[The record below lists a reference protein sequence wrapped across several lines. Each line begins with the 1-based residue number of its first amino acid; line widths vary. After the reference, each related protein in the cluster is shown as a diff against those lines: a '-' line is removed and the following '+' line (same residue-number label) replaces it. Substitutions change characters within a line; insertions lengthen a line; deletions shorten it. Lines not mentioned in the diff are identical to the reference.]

1 MRLKNMLF
9 GLVASLPLMSV
20 GQPGVMNS
28 DAQGYLERGKS
39 MYESRNYVGAIDQLT
54 HMLTLE
60 PTAQQQEQ
68 AELLIALSRFERGE
82 SESLDALLAFI
93 DDNPSSLLR
102 QDAQMKIG
110 DYYFYRGQWEN
121 AMLSYSLV
129 RPDAR
134 DLNSNEDLLYRKAY
148 CNLRLGDYSAAEA
161 QYGQLAKTLRYGDAS
176 VFYKAYIEYACG
188 NHDSAI
194 DRFQH
199 IDPSTELGYQ
209 SQYYI
214 AQIKYS
220 RKQYA
225 DVIAAGLQL
234 LSEDKNDYFT
244 AELNRMVGESY
255 YHKGDYAQARTY
267 LQRYFDSPEG
277 DIYRTAAYTMGV
289 LDYREGNYGRVIDEM
304 PLVTDQD
311 DALAQSAWLYL
322 GQSRLKQGDS
332 QAAARAFE
340 QAASMSHDRAVRE
353 IAFYNYAVTQ
363 HQGAKTPFG
372 KSIDMFEQFLNDYP
386 NSQYKDKVEGYLV
399 DTYATTSDYERALE
413 SINHIKNPGKK
424 VLRAKQSVLYNLG
437 MQALSNG
444 KTDKAIDH
452 LKQAVALGNQD
463 ATVLNE
469 SRLWLAEAQYRAGNY
484 QEAASNQKSYLNAIS
499 KTDDNYG
506 IARYNLGYSLYQQ
519 KRYSEAQE
527 AFKTAIASGQ
537 LSAELRADAYNRLGD
552 TQYYA
557 RNYADAQASYD
568 LAIKQDKN
576 ASQDYAMYQKGLMM
590 SLGGNYADAISQMD
604 AMVKAYPKSQYAPQ
618 ALLEKASAQVAMGNA
633 GDAVATYNTLLKSY
647 PKSAEAR
654 KGLLQM
660 AVVNKNLNN
669 EAAAIDAYK
678 SVIKNYPSS
687 EEAQAAA
694 EDLKLIYADRGE
706 LPQLQKFLNGIANG
720 PRINVSELDRLNF
733 EAAEKQAIASKPN
746 ITKMQ
751 EYLAANPGGAYAAKA
766 KYYIAR
772 NDYMMGNLT
781 KALSGL
787 DEALKGNG
795 DASFAEDAM
804 AMRADIL
811 MRQGKKTE
819 AMNAYKTLADHSSSE
834 DNLVAARLGYMR
846 AALSMERWSDVKS
859 ASQSLIA
866 AGGLTAAEEREV
878 TMARA
883 LAAARTGDK
892 KTAEADF
899 KRLAADPQ
907 SEQGA
912 QAAVELATMQYDAG
926 NYRDAEKTINALIDA
941 GTPHSYWLARG
952 FLVLC
957 DTYVKQGKKNDARDY
972 LQSLKANY
980 PGKEQDIIDGINSRL
995 KNLKSG
1001 SKK

>member
-1 MRLKNMLF
+1 MKLKNKIL
-9 GLVASLPLMSV
+9 GLLAAVPVMAAA
-20 GQPGVMNS
+20 QPTVMNS
-28 DAQGYLERGKS
+28 DAQGYLERGRW

-54 HMLTLE
+54 HMLTLS
-60 PTAQQQEQ
+60 PTADQQEQ
-68 AELLIALSRFERGE
+68 AELYIALSRFERGE

-93 DDNPSSLLR
+93 EDNPTSLLR
-102 QDAQMKIG
+102 QRAQMKIG
-110 DYYFYRGQWEN
+110 DYYFYRGQWDN

-129 RPDAR
+129 RPGAL
-134 DLNSNEDLLYRKAY
+134 DLNASENLLYRKAY
-148 CNLRLGDYSAAEA
+148 CNLRLGHYDEAES
-161 QYGQLAKTLRYGDAS
+161 QYGQLAKTARYGEAS
-176 VFYKAYIEYACG
+176 VFYKAYLEYAKG

-214 AQIKYS
+214 AQIKYN

-225 DVIAAGLQL
+225 DVIAAGRQL

-255 YHKGDYAQARTY
+255 YHKGDYTQARTY

-289 LDYREGNYGRVIDEM
+289 LDYRDGNYQKVAEEM
-304 PLVTDQD
+304 ALATDHD

-322 GQSRLKQGDS
+322 GQSRLKLGDQQG
-332 QAAARAFE
+332 AARAFE
-340 QAASMSHDRAVRE
+340 QSAAMTHDRTVRE
-353 IAFYNYAVTQ
+353 TALYNYAVTQ
-363 HQGAKTPFG
+363 HLGAKTPFG
-372 KSIDMFEQFLNDYP
+372 KSIDLFEQFLNDYP
-386 NSQYKDKVEGYLV
+386 NSQYKDMVEGYLV
-399 DTYATTSDYERALE
+399 DTYTTTSDLDRALT
-413 SINHIKNPGKK
+413 SINHIKKPGKK
-424 VLRAKQSVLYNLG
+424 VLRAKQTVLYNLG

-444 KTDKAIDH
+444 KTDKAITH

-484 QEAASNQKSYLNAIS
+484 QEAAANQKSYIS
-499 KTDDNYG
+499 ATGKKDDNYG
-506 IARYNLGYSLYQQ
+506 LARYNLGYSLYQQ
-519 KRYSEAQE
+519 KRYTEAME
-527 AFKTAIASGQ
+527 AFKEAIASNQ
-537 LSAELRADAYNRLGD
+537 LNNELRADAYNRLGD

-557 RNYADAQASYD
+557 RNYAEAQASYD
-568 LAIKQDKN
+568 KAIKQDKN

-590 SLGGNYADAISQMD
+590 VHQKQYQSAITQLD
-604 AMVKAYPKSQYAPQ
+604 AMIKAYPKSQYAPQ
-618 ALLEKASAQVAMGNA
+618 AMLEKAASQAALGHG
-633 GDAVATYNTLLKSY
+633 GDAVATYNALLKAY
-647 PKSAEAR
+647 PRSAEAR

-660 AVVNKNLNN
+660 AVVDKNMNN

-687 EEAQAAA
+687 EEALAAV

-706 LPQLQKFLNGIANG
+706 LPQLQKFLNGIPNA
-720 PRINVSELDRLNF
+720 PRIDVSELDRLNF
-733 EAAEKQAIASKPN
+733 EAAEKLAIASKPD
-746 ITKMQ
+746 ITKMK
-751 EYLAANPGGAYAAKA
+751 EYLTANPKGAFAAKA

-772 NDYMMGNLT
+772 HDYMSGKLDS
-781 KALSGL
+781 ALSGL
-787 DEALKGNG
+787 NDALKGNN

-811 MRQGKKTE
+811 MRQGKKNE
-819 AMNAYKTLADHSSSE
+819 ALNAYKALVEHSSSD
-834 DNLVAARLGYMR
+834 DNLIAARLGMMR
-846 AALSMERWSDVKS
+846 TAQSMQKWNDVK
-859 ASQSLIA
+859 ATAYALIA
-866 AGGLTAAEEREV
+866 AGGLTATEEKEV
-878 TMARA
+878 TLARA
-883 LAAARTGDK
+883 MAAANTGDK

-899 KRLAADPQ
+899 KHLAADAQ

-912 QAAVELATMQYDAG
+912 QAAVELATMQYQAG
-926 NYRDAEKTINALIDA
+926 SYKEAEKTINALIDA

-957 DTYVKQGKKNDARDY
+957 DTYVKQGKKGDARDY
-972 LQSLKANY
+972 LQSLKSNY

-995 KNLKSG
+995 KSLK
-1001 SKK
+1001 